1 MSSVA
6 PAVIAVGVIRAGAPT
21 ISSAFEVVREE
32 ALPSKSPR
40 RPALRPERRPFPKIS
55 TNNDQLMMAIRVCVH
70 FGVAQAIPLF
80 TTILVRCGGK
90 VYCWPSVSV
99 LMGDTGASERTV
111 ERWRRN
117 LVDPGLIVLHRRWR
131 KSSVIRLSGRSAFV
145 YKVLQ
150 AAEAGEGEASPYP
163 SRSTD
168 NVLLMTGARVL
179 VAHRA
184 PEAFALYVVILVRCG
199 GKGHCWASTEVWRR
213 DTGAPR
219 STVERWRSILVRVG
233 LIVVEHRGNKSG
245 MIRLTAL
252 AGFRL
257 RLLSPEPDTAGD
269 DVSGASRTATYEGA
283 STLIVGGT
291 EDPNR
296 NLEKAPLESED
307 KTEGAAAR
315 RSNAK
320 RSGGRQAQA
329 GKRKIVRET
338 LASTDQLVNLLAQQ
352 RRVADPKRNPLP
364 REQDLMRDPRF
375 RPLDWQQLRAASGW
389 SESEQ
394 RQMDDDYE
402 RLGDEDHAYHLWIGR
417 WEDKW
422 RRS

>member
-1 MSSVA
+1 MSSKPA

-90 VYCWPSVSV
+90 
-99 LMGDTGASERTV
+99 
-111 ERWRRN
+111 
-117 LVDPGLIVLHRRWR
+117 
-131 KSSVIRLSGRSAFV
+131 
-145 YKVLQ
+145 
-150 AAEAGEGEASPYP
+150 
-163 SRSTD
+163 
-168 NVLLMTGARVL
+168 
-179 VAHRA
+179 
-184 PEAFALYVVILVRCG
+184 
-199 GKGHCWASTEVWRR
+199 GHCWASTEVWMR
-213 DTGAPR
+213 DTCAPR

-257 RLLSPEPDTAGD
+257 RLLPPEPDPAGD

-291 EDPNR
+291 EAPNR

-329 GKRKIVRET
+329 GKRKDC
-338 LASTDQLVNLLAQQ
+338 A
-352 RRVADPKRNPLP
+352 
-364 REQDLMRDPRF
+364 RDACRHRSCGEP
-375 RPLDWQQLRAASGW
+375 PGAATS
-389 SESEQ
+389 
-394 RQMDDDYE
+394 R
-402 RLGDEDHAYHLWIGR
+402 
-417 WEDKW
+417 
-422 RRS
+422 RRSEAQPAAAGARPDVGFSAQSARLAETARGTWVDGERTAADG

>member
-1 MSSVA
+1 MS
-6 PAVIAVGVIRAGAPT
+6 T
-21 ISSAFEVVREE
+21 SAW
-32 ALPSKSPR
+32 PR
-40 RPALRPERRPFPKIS
+40 RSPCSLRSWCAAAGKDTAGRRP
-55 TNNDQLMMAIRVCVH
+55 
-70 FGVAQAIPLF
+70 
-80 TTILVRCGGK
+80 RCG
-90 VYCWPSVSV
+90 
-99 LMGDTGASERTV
+99 
-111 ERWRRN
+111 
-117 LVDPGLIVLHRRWR
+117 
-131 KSSVIRLSGRSAFV
+131 
-145 YKVLQ
+145 
-150 AAEAGEGEASPYP
+150 
-163 SRSTD
+163 
-168 NVLLMTGARVL
+168 
-179 VAHRA
+179 
-184 PEAFALYVVILVRCG
+184 
-199 GKGHCWASTEVWRR
+199 
-213 DTGAPR
+213 GAPR

-257 RLLSPEPDTAGD
+257 RLLPPEPDPAGD

-291 EDPNR
+291 EAPNR

-338 LASTDQLVNLLAQQ
+338 LASTDHLVNLLAQQ

-389 SESEQ
+389 TESEQ
-394 RQMDDDYE
+394 RQMDADYE

-422 RRS
+422 RRP

>member
-1 MSSVA
+1 MV
-6 PAVIAVGVIRAGAPT
+6 
-21 ISSAFEVVREE
+21 
-32 ALPSKSPR
+32 
-40 RPALRPERRPFPKIS
+40 
-55 TNNDQLMMAIRVCVH
+55 
-70 FGVAQAIPLF
+70 
-80 TTILVRCGGK
+80 
-90 VYCWPSVSV
+90 
-99 LMGDTGASERTV
+99 
-111 ERWRRN
+111 
-117 LVDPGLIVLHRRWR
+117 
-131 KSSVIRLSGRSAFV
+131 
-145 YKVLQ
+145 
-150 AAEAGEGEASPYP
+150 
-163 SRSTD
+163 
-168 NVLLMTGARVL
+168 
-179 VAHRA
+179 
-184 PEAFALYVVILVRCG
+184 
-199 GKGHCWASTEVWRR
+199 R
-213 DTGAPR
+213 DTCAPR

-257 RLLSPEPDTAGD
+257 RLLPPEPDPAGD

-291 EDPNR
+291 EAPNR

-307 KTEGAAAR
+307 KTEGAASR

-338 LASTDQLVNLLAQQ
+338 LASTDHLVNLLAQQ

-389 SESEQ
+389 TESEQ
-394 RQMDDDYE
+394 RQMDADYE

-422 RRS
+422 RRP